1 MCINHTRADASF
13 CTVDYS
19 LVSCFKML
27 VLFIHFLQWLI
38 WVIFKISDNIIISWH
53 VIQMLSHKT
62 LVMLLGMD
70 PSENPDQPLPAHH
83 PQVTFA
89 YTKHL
94 WMSDRREEAYKY
106 VPDLFQLPIE
116 KTVRVLSYSFIL
128 VYNKMIKFTMEQ
140 SMKCQR
146 GVEV

>member
-1 MCINHTRADASF
+1 
-13 CTVDYS
+13 
-19 LVSCFKML
+19 
-27 VLFIHFLQWLI
+27 
-38 WVIFKISDNIIISWH
+38 
-53 VIQMLSHKT
+53 MLSHKT

-106 VPDLFQLPIE
+106 VP
-116 KTVRVLSYSFIL
+116 VLCFSYL
-128 VYNKMIKFTMEQ
+128 
-140 SMKCQR
+140 
-146 GVEV
+146 

>member
-1 MCINHTRADASF
+1 
-13 CTVDYS
+13 
-19 LVSCFKML
+19 
-27 VLFIHFLQWLI
+27 
-38 WVIFKISDNIIISWH
+38 
-53 VIQMLSHKT
+53 MLSHKT

-106 VPDLFQLPIE
+106 VPVLIFQFPTE
-116 KTVRVLSYSFIL
+116 KIVTVLSHISIFIYSKRYSSL
-128 VYNKMIKFTMEQ
+128 WN
-140 SMKCQR
+140 SP
-146 GVEV
+146 

>member
-1 MCINHTRADASF
+1 
-13 CTVDYS
+13 
-19 LVSCFKML
+19 
-27 VLFIHFLQWLI
+27 
-38 WVIFKISDNIIISWH
+38 
-53 VIQMLSHKT
+53 MLSHKT

-106 VPDLFQLPIE
+106 VPLPMFPFPYRE
-116 KTVRVLSYSFIL
+116 GSHSVVSYFCFHL
-128 VYNKMIKFTMEQ
+128 
-140 SMKCQR
+140 
-146 GVEV
+146 

>member
-1 MCINHTRADASF
+1 MAYLSDI
-13 CTVDYS
+13 
-19 LVSCFKML
+19 
-27 VLFIHFLQWLI
+27 
-38 WVIFKISDNIIISWH
+38 KISENIIISWH

-106 VPDLFQLPIE
+106 VP
-116 KTVRVLSYSFIL
+116 VLYFSSL
-128 VYNKMIKFTMEQ
+128 
-140 SMKCQR
+140 
-146 GVEV
+146 